1 VALALTV
8 AAAALARVVEPS
20 TFTSFGRAS
29 WWALQTVSTVGYG
42 DTVPETSGGRV
53 IAAALMLLG
62 VAFVPAITSIVVAV
76 LVMQLQHR
84 SGRPTEHEREVV
96 ERLDRLE
103 RSMEARR
110 GPEQR

>member
-1 VALALTV
+1 
-8 AAAALARVVEPS
+8 
-20 TFTSFGRAS
+20 
-29 WWALQTVSTVGYG
+29 
-42 DTVPETSGGRV
+42 
-53 IAAALMLLG
+53 
-62 VAFVPAITSIVVAV
+62 V

-103 RSMEARR
+103 RSMDARR